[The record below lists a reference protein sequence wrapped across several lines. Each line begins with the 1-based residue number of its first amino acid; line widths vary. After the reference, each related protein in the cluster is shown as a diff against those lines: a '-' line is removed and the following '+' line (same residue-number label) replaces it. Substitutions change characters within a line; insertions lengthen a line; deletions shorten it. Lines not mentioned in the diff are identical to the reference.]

1 VVGRRIEELPV
12 IKGAHI
18 AAIVREAGDL
28 QVVQMDGFLVDKPVA
43 RVIIPHHDTVIE
55 ENDHVVVFCSRKR
68 EVPQVEKLF
77 QVGFQFL

>member
-1 VVGRRIEELPV
+1 MRDTGEL
-12 IKGAHI
+12 A
-18 AAIVREAGDL
+18 
-28 QVVQMDGFLVDKPVA
+28 VVQMEGFLVDQKRA

-68 EVPQVEKLF
+68 VVPEVEKLF